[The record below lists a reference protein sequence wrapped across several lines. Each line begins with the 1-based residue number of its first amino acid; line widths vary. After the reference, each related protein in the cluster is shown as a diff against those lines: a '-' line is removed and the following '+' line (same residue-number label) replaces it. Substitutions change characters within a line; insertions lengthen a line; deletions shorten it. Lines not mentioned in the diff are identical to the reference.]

1 MPNVFFFGVLVPV
14 SKTLLPVQYSKKNSH
29 MLSGLTLVIRLW
41 LCHASGDGED
51 EERDDQRELH
61 LETDKCWEGRE
72 LGWAFIALN

>member
-1 MPNVFFFGVLVPV
+1 
-14 SKTLLPVQYSKKNSH
+14 